1 MMNGFK
7 CGYVSIIGKPNVGKS
22 TLLNKLLKK
31 KIAIVSHKPQ
41 TTRHKIL
48 GILDGESYQILFLDT
63 PGIVNPKYKLQ
74 ESMLNKV
81 HAAIADAD
89 IILFMVDPFN
99 IQTEKSIISKVENR
113 PFFLVINKIDL
124 IEKEKLLPLI
134 DSYKDIF
141 RFDEAIPIS
150 ALKEDGLDLLTESIL
165 NYLPEGKPF
174 YPENQLS
181 ERDERFF
188 VGEIVREK
196 IFKRYGEEIP
206 YSTAVVVDEFTE
218 RKDKKDYISVKIFV
232 ERDSQKKIIIGKNG
246 DSLKEM
252 GKISRE
258 EIEDFLGRK
267 VYLDLW
273 VKVRKNW
280 RKKPQEIERFGY

>member
-124 IEKEKLLPLI
+124 IEKGKLLPLI

>member
-81 HAAIADAD
+81 HAAISDAD

-232 ERDSQKKIIIGKNG
+232 ERDSQKKIIIGKDG
-246 DSLKEM
+246 DSLKEL

>member
-81 HAAIADAD
+81 HAAISDAD

>member
-81 HAAIADAD
+81 HAAISDAD

-232 ERDSQKKIIIGKNG
+232 ERDSQKKIIIGKDG
-246 DSLKEM
+246 DSLKEV

>member
-1 MMNGFK
+1 MMHGFK
-7 CGYVSIIGKPNVGKS
+7 CGYVAIIGKPNVGKS
-22 TLLNKLLKK
+22 TLLNKLLKR

-63 PGIVNPKYKLQ
+63 PGIIIPKYKLQ

-81 HAAIADAD
+81 HAAISDAD

-99 IQTEKSIISKVENR
+99 IQTEKSIISRVKNR

-165 NYLPEGKPF
+165 HYLPEGKPF
-174 YPENQLS
+174 YPANQLS

-206 YSTAVVVDEFTE
+206 YSTAVVVDEFRE

-246 DSLKEM
+246 ESLKEV

-280 RKKPQEIERFGY
+280 RKKPQEIDRFGY

>member
-81 HAAIADAD
+81 HAAISDAD

-113 PFFLVINKIDL
+113 SFFLVINKIDL